1 MNIQLKDN
9 IFSERTC
16 KKQMKTRQMD
26 GFESDI
32 KVAITE
38 KKQMPY
44 EQTKQRTMQMPN
56 IVRVYTGTCS
66 TKHQFD
72 IVLP

>member
-1 MNIQLKDN
+1 
-9 IFSERTC
+9 
-16 KKQMKTRQMD
+16 MD
-26 GFESDI
+26 GFKSEI